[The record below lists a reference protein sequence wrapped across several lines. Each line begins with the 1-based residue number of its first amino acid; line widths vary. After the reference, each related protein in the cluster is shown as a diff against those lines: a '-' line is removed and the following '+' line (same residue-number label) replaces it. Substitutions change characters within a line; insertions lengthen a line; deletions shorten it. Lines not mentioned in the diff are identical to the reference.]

1 MTRRKSIIRELNMDK
16 LGSPDRGG
24 SVGAEGST
32 PFEGPA
38 GPARAGHTLERP
50 ARLAEG
56 DLVEAVSHAVL
67 RELEGGFVAAQ
78 TTVVG
83 GHTMGIRP
91 YDMPSI
97 FKSL

>member
-1 MTRRKSIIRELNMDK
+1 MDH

-24 SVGAEGST
+24 SARAGEST
-32 PFEGPA
+32 PLVGP
-38 GPARAGHTLERP
+38 AGHTLERP

-78 TTVVG
+78 TPVAVI

-91 YDMPSI
+91 IDPI
-97 FKSL
+97 KVFNTF